1 MLWNN
6 GDRSFALDPLAA
18 SHDRVIPVGDLDG
31 DGIRDAVGLGS
42 FAIYESGG
50 SPSFGDPALVLG
62 FPGIDA
68 HAGAI
73 ENAHDATA
81 ADIDLDGDLDLLFA
95 VDGVAIVLN
104 QGNGFYQYA
113 GVYEEGF
120 DRDARAVIAGDFNS
134 DGMPDAALV
143 YPRLATVRLNQCSP
157 PSPCPADVAPPA
169 GVLDLADIGAFVS
182 GFVAADPIADL
193 DPDGVFDLADITAFL
208 ASFNAGCP

>member
-1 MLWNN
+1 M
-6 GDRSFALDPLAA
+6 
-18 SHDRVIPVGDLDG
+18 
-31 DGIRDAVGLGS
+31 
-42 FAIYESGG
+42 
-50 SPSFGDPALVLG
+50 
-62 FPGIDA
+62 
-68 HAGAI
+68 
-73 ENAHDATA
+73 
-81 ADIDLDGDLDLLFA
+81 
-95 VDGVAIVLN
+95 
-104 QGNGFYQYA
+104 
-113 GVYEEGF
+113 YEEGF